1 METNGVWL
9 VAAFGVLIVFSA
21 FFSGSETAL
30 ISSGRI
36 KLNLLAEKKIR
47 GAKLALSLIKNP
59 AYVLGTILVGNNLVN
74 VMAAAVATVLL
85 GPVYATLLVTI
96 LLLIF
101 AEITPKTLAAY
112 EPERYA
118 CRVAVLVYFFGLF
131 FKPVVWVTTG
141 LTDLLLWPFLGGAR
155 KRNHKLSRLEL
166 LAAIRLGGRDGEL
179 EPAETRM
186 TREVL
191 SLKDTPVWRLMIPFK
206 DVNGISESASF
217 DEIIR
222 EVLKTGN
229 TRYPVYRNNLKEPI
243 GLLLVKDLLVH
254 REGAQENWRKY
265 VRPIMRCSSI
275 LEADEL
281 LRDMQIQ
288 CTHMALVENTVG
300 QIVGIVT
307 MEDILEEIVG
317 EIYDEFDDDEGDLI
331 REVSQ
336 GRYAVQGRAEVDDLC
351 KVINIDL
358 GHVDNHVTLAEWYT
372 NRTRELGVQS
382 QRIKVG
388 NALVIAR
395 RPGRFEIIV
404 KEQFLKET
412 GITKQ
417 NKIS

>member
-1 METNGVWL
+1 M
-9 VAAFGVLIVFSA
+9 
-21 FFSGSETAL
+21 
-30 ISSGRI
+30 
-36 KLNLLAEKKIR
+36 
-47 GAKLALSLIKNP
+47 
-59 AYVLGTILVGNNLVN
+59 
-74 VMAAAVATVLL
+74 
-85 GPVYATLLVTI
+85 
-96 LLLIF
+96 
-101 AEITPKTLAAY
+101 
-112 EPERYA
+112 
-118 CRVAVLVYFFGLF
+118 
-131 FKPVVWVTTG
+131 
-141 LTDLLLWPFLGGAR
+141 
-155 KRNHKLSRLEL
+155 
-166 LAAIRLGGRDGEL
+166 
-179 EPAETRM
+179 
-186 TREVL
+186 
-191 SLKDTPVWRLMIPFK
+191 
-206 DVNGISESASF
+206 
-217 DEIIR
+217 
-222 EVLKTGN
+222 KTGN

-254 REGAQENWRKY
+254 REGAHENWRKY
-265 VRPIMRCSSI
+265 VRPIMRCSSV

-412 GITKQ
+412 GDLAPK
-417 NKIS
+417 S